1 MPRPQLAQL
10 AFSLHMTP
18 RKSQQRGIIKMQG
31 SKSGRFSDD
40 FCVWDLVFVISMG
53 RGRGSQSGVEY
64 LECLVPSVGI
74 RQ

>member
-1 MPRPQLAQL
+1 
-10 AFSLHMTP
+10 
-18 RKSQQRGIIKMQG
+18 MQG
-31 SKSGRFSDD
+31 SKSGRLTDD

-74 RQ
+74 RQSVEIEKKEKLLSVVHYIAHGSYDFL